1 MEFPIKSG
9 VLITVLLILPN
20 LVWMLLPKKPAAPK
34 ASAPIAL
41 TISEWVSRIAV
52 FIIPLFYTIELSKK
66 FTAFAIA
73 IMSLAIVIYY
83 AAWVRYFIRGRTAK
97 LFRTPFFRNPV
108 THGNSSG
115 CIFNFVFLYTGFM
128 ADVSG
133 INLFRR
139 ISCLDILPIF
149 MTS

>member
-34 ASAPIAL
+34 ASTPIAL

-83 AAWVRYFIRGRTAK
+83 AAWIRYFIMGRTAK
-97 LFRTPFFRNPV
+97 LFRAPFLGIPLPMAIAPV
-108 THGNSSG
+108 
-115 CIFNFVFLYTGFM
+115 VFLILSSYILGSWPMLAASICFG
-128 ADVSG
+128 VFH
-133 INLFRR
+133 IW
-139 ISCLDILPIF
+139 ISYKSL
-149 MTS
+149 